1 MFSIYSQGWAADAR
15 KQSSIEVTKIK
26 AFKKNNRVFL
36 FVCFLGG
43 FFILF
48 LFSCSTA
55 KQCLQ
60 NGVNGETALRWVFST
75 SVSPSAEGTRTH
87 AKTNPGR
94 VSLKAP
100 SRRGHLWAIEMFSD
114 QATVHKTNP
123 IELPHD
129 PRGHGR
135 VSEIWQQIYL
145 WGNFFWITSKRGSE
159 MSLFW
164 PNLIVNREIGSTTQ
178 RKNQLPGNA
187 ATVIIQCSEWSEQLK
202 GLVSGQDPDWIW
214 LAAKYI

>member
-43 FFILF
+43 FFLF
-48 LFSCSTA
+48 NFYFHVLQQNNVYKMELME
-55 KQCLQ
+55 KQHCVECL
-60 NGVNGETALRWVFST
+60 AP
-75 SVSPSAEGTRTH
+75 VSPSAEGTRTH
-87 AKTNPGR
+87 AKTNPGT

-129 PRGHGR
+129 PREHGR

-145 WGNFFWITSKRGSE
+145 WSNFFGSPLSE
-159 MSLFW
+159 GVRWAYFGQILLSTVRSTRQ
-164 PNLIVNREIGSTTQ
+164 PRE
-178 RKNQLPGNA
+178 RKN
-187 ATVIIQCSEWSEQLK
+187 
-202 GLVSGQDPDWIW
+202 
-214 LAAKYI
+214 

>member
-1 MFSIYSQGWAADAR
+1 MYFC
-15 KQSSIEVTKIK
+15 
-26 AFKKNNRVFL
+26 L
-36 FVCFLGG
+36 FVFWVG
-43 FFILF
+43 FFIQF

-87 AKTNPGR
+87 AKTNPGT

-129 PRGHGR
+129 PREHGR

-145 WGNFFWITSKRGSE
+145 WSNFFGSPLSE
-159 MSLFW
+159 GVRWAYFGQILLSTVRSARQ
-164 PNLIVNREIGSTTQ
+164 PRE
-178 RKNQLPGNA
+178 RKN
-187 ATVIIQCSEWSEQLK
+187 
-202 GLVSGQDPDWIW
+202 
-214 LAAKYI
+214 